1 MRDEMVTDE
10 QIANRF
16 WEAMEEIYG
25 KAWVKQFGDKP
36 TQIWTRKLYELG
48 VEKITIGIDELI
60 YNNHKFPPSL
70 PEFIRACKKVTPKY
84 HSNVVALTEKRT
96 PEQKNN
102 GLKNIKNIIQTL
114 EKGG

>member
-1 MRDEMVTDE
+1 MVTDE

-16 WEAMEEIYG
+16 WAAMEEIYG
-25 KAWVKQFGDKP
+25 KAWTKQFGNEP
-36 TQIWTRKLYELG
+36 SQIWRKKLYQLG

-60 YNNHKFPPSL
+60 DNNHKFPPSL

-96 PEQKNN
+96 PEQKTN
-102 GLKNIKNIIQTL
+102 GLKHIKNIKNIIQTL